1 MLIISVNWF
10 IAGCW
15 SACVL
20 RCSRCAGLFARAV
33 QWLGGRLNVRCWA
46 GRWPCSACQ
55 HAVIWVAVALRS
67 HPLQGVPAE
76 QVLVLTFSRRAQS
89 EFAARLQQRVPD
101 AEQATVSTF
110 HAWAWQLV
118 RRHWR
123 EAGFARQPTVAA
135 AEEQL
140 VSVMRD
146 CLT

>member
-1 MLIISVNWF
+1 ME
-10 IAGCW
+10 
-15 SACVL
+15 
-20 RCSRCAGLFARAV
+20 
-33 QWLGGRLNVRCWA
+33 
-46 GRWPCSACQ
+46 
-55 HAVIWVAVALRS
+55 AVALRS
-67 HPLQGVPAE
+67 RPLQGVPAE

-123 EAGFARQPTVAA
+123 EAGFAQQPTVAA

-140 VSVMRD
+140 ESVMRD